1 MPGIPQLVAA
11 SIGGLSL
18 AIGMVLLLSGALLG
32 LAIVVA
38 GAALLVWSVVR
49 PRA

>member
-18 AIGMVLLLSGALLG
+18 AVGMVLLLSGALLG

-38 GAALLVWSVVR
+38 GAALVVWSVVR

>member
-18 AIGMVLLLSGALLG
+18 AVGMVLLLSGALLG
-32 LAIVVA
+32 LAIVVGGA
-38 GAALLVWSVVR
+38 GLLVWSVLR